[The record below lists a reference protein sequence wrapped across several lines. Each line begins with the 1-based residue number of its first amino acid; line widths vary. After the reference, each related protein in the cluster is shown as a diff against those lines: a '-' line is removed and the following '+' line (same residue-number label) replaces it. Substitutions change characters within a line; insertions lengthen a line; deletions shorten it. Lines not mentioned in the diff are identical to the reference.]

1 MQADYVKIF
10 PHRAPEL
17 FVQTMKIRRQLQILL
32 AIAIAALLG
41 LGGTALIRFQ
51 SNDTLRKQLTDRAIP
66 GFVGASTLGANVKA
80 LEISVMT
87 FIYEQD
93 AALIESERAQI
104 DADKSALLKALFAQ
118 RTYADTQVQ
127 QGLLAQADENVKNY
141 FASIDQ
147 IVTLR
152 LAGNAPLAVA
162 ILNGLTIPYQHEL
175 EQILITLRVDMQ
187 RNQDSAIEDVGSA
200 LLLTQYMLAAVTGIA
215 LLSLVLLGRRIG
227 RQITGRV
234 NQAVDAAHSV
244 AEGHLDAPVNDTQ
257 VSGGDEIG
265 MVLVA
270 LETMRQSLA
279 EQFARLQT
287 QKNELAAQSLE
298 LAAAKARAE
307 GFERLKSTFLRNM
320 SHEFRTP
327 LNGII
332 GVFQLLGMAE
342 IAPEQAELLRA
353 GEDSAQRLAELIGDM
368 LFYADLSTRNRK
380 DDAVLFDTLEV
391 LESVRRQFASRAAV
405 KGLDL
410 VVKVGPEVP
419 EGALGHPGYLRRAL
433 CALADN
439 GIKFSSAG
447 SVTLEVDIV
456 KSAKPNAVGQSIEFR
471 VHDTGPGIPPE
482 QLEQLFAAFVQKDGS
497 ETRQQGGVGIGLA
510 LTKALADAM
519 NGEIYAENR
528 AEGGATFT
536 LRLPLKFAE
545 AG

>member
-1 MQADYVKIF
+1 
-10 PHRAPEL
+10 
-17 FVQTMKIRRQLQILL
+17 MKIRRQLQVLL

-104 DADKSALLKALFAQ
+104 DADKAALAKALFAQ
-118 RTYADTQVQ
+118 HTYADTKVQ
-127 QGLLAQADENVKNY
+127 QGLLAQADENIKNY

-162 ILNGLTIPYQHEL
+162 ILSGLTIPYQHEL
-175 EQILITLRVDMQ
+175 EQILVTLRVDMQ

-234 NQAVDAAHSV
+234 NEAVDAAHSV
-244 AEGHLDAPVNDTQ
+244 AQGHLDAPVNDTQ

-270 LETMRQSLA
+270 LEAMRQSLA
-279 EQFARLQT
+279 EQFARLQL
-287 QKNELAAQSLE
+287 QKDELAAQSLE
-298 LAAAKARAE
+298 LTAAKARAE

-368 LFYADLSTRNRK
+368 LFYADLSARNRK
-380 DDAVLFDTLEV
+380 DDAVTFDILEI

-433 CALADN
+433 CALTDN
-439 GIKFSSAG
+439 AIKFSSAG
-447 SVTLEVDIV
+447 GVMLEVDVV
-456 KSAKPNAVGQSIEFR
+456 KSAKADAVVQSIEFR
-471 VHDTGPGIPPE
+471 VHDTGPGIAPE
-482 QLEQLFAAFVQKDGS
+482 QLEHMFAAFVQTDGS
-497 ETRQQGGVGIGLA
+497 ETRQHGGVGIGLA

-528 AEGGATFT
+528 AAGGATFT